1 MPTPIDRAVQQ
12 RGPFFAFAAVVA
24 GVAAWSIWGQD
35 IFPSQDPTGDPETWT
50 HDQCVT
56 WLKHNTFVKLR
67 YSLLVVFMLTPWQRN
82 LHPSPVATTA
92 ELLER
97 IKANMRVARERTP
110 GQ

>member
-1 MPTPIDRAVQQ
+1 MPTPLDRATNQ
-12 RGPFFAFAAVVA
+12 RAPFFAFAALVT

-35 IFPSQDPTGDPETWT
+35 LFPSSDPTGDPEAWT
-50 HDQCVT
+50 HEQCVA
-56 WLKHNTFVKLR
+56 WLKN
-67 YSLLVVFMLTPWQRN
+67 RN
-82 LHPSPVATTA
+82 LHPSPLATTA

>member
-24 GVAAWSIWGQD
+24 GVAVWSIWGQD
-35 IFPSQDPTGDPETWT
+35 MFPSQDPTGDPETWT
-50 HDQCVT
+50 HEQCTT
-56 WLKHNTFVKLR
+56 WLKH
-67 YSLLVVFMLTPWQRN
+67 RN
-82 LHPSPVATTA
+82 LHPSPLSTTA

-97 IKANMRVARERTP
+97 IKANMRISREQTP

>member
-12 RGPFFAFAAVVA
+12 RGPFFAFAAIVA

-56 WLKHNTFVKLR
+56 WLQH
-67 YSLLVVFMLTPWQRN
+67 RN
-82 LHPSPVATTA
+82 LHPSPLATTA

-97 IKANMRVARERTP
+97 IKANMRVSRERASD
-110 GQ
+110 Q